1 MREIR
6 QRGDLRFAS
15 RCVIDRSETFEESVM
30 QAENEQARKGS
41 RTFLRYSRY
50 ILVIDGQRKSSFGD
64 ASSAQAEADKIQAA
78 YPRLNVVIHDQ
89 EKMRDITGQAEAE
102 TPVAPTDLG

>member
-1 MREIR
+1 
-6 QRGDLRFAS
+6 
-15 RCVIDRSETFEESVM
+15 M
-30 QAENEQARKGS
+30 QAEDGQARKGS

-89 EKMRDITGQAEAE
+89 EKMRDITGQAEPE
-102 TPVAPTDLG
+102 TPAAPTDLG

>member
-1 MREIR
+1 
-6 QRGDLRFAS
+6 
-15 RCVIDRSETFEESVM
+15 M
-30 QAENEQARKGS
+30 QAEDGNARKAA
-41 RTFLRYSRY
+41 RNFLRYSRY

-89 EKMRDITGQAEAE
+89 EKMRDITGQDDLE
-102 TPVAPTDLG
+102 TSAAPTGLAQE